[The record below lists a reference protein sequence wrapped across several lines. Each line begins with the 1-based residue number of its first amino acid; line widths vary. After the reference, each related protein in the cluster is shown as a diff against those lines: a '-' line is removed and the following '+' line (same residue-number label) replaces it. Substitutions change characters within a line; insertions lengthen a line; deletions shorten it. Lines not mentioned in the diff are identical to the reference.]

1 MQEALEHWKEGV
13 GVLLYFTF
21 LAVFTPKAEALGWGY
36 KGILFCV
43 LAGGLLIFLLYLV
56 VKFTAE
62 YIASRREEIE
72 SFREYMGIGTTNPE
86 RVALAAIGTLDDH
99 SDDELDAMLA
109 NNPYASPEVFNDDKY
124 THLLPSVSTSAGNAP
139 QSMNEADWDRDFFN
153 DTEEESEV
161 PGGKV
166 TQIFGENP
174 RRRLN
179 LAENFQPDADD
190 PLATGVFFVGIP
202 GSGKTVALALFL
214 EQYIKR
220 YRLATVIF
228 DMEGDLKS
236 IVEDGLCPRGLIAT
250 PETLPSMALVVKHR
264 MQVVIDLQQC
274 RKPGEAFIN
283 YELAARLIAQTLK
296 DLMNAQS
303 AIAPADRLPCL
314 VGLDETHIW
323 APQNP
328 PSYLDPKTAKDVLDT
343 LTVIATRGRKY
354 GVVPF
359 LACQRIPK
367 VHKDIIAGCETRILG
382 KADLDNDISRYREY
396 VSKEVISD
404 QGIRSLGKGRMI
416 VCMNGKR
423 LLVQFDNRKSEH
435 TSHTPSVALALNNPV
450 GTIPPELLA
459 SMSRPLEAVQPHP
472 ASIPVVPRHVEPHRE
487 LPTRTSAME
496 RRGHTVGLPGE
507 LQEALD
513 AYRPG
518 MNYRDLGRALNYS
531 DDEARI
537 LFRELR
543 QRGLLHA
550 TGNDTAQELVRSEQS
565 VPALQD
571 PREPTNIMVLP
582 VRTEQKPQP
591 TLKDAIVCW
600 NALVQAR
607 QNPSRNNLQQA
618 LIAKGFECRENWAR
632 KFYEDIKALE
642 QKAAAGEEVGRRAGG

>member
-1 MQEALEHWKEGV
+1 MKELIEHWKEGV

-36 KGILFCV
+36 KGLLFCV
-43 LAGGLLIFLLYLV
+43 LAGGLLVFLLYLV

-62 YIASRREEIE
+62 YIANHREEVS

-99 SDDELDAMLA
+99 NNDELDAMLA
-109 NNPYASPEVFNDDKY
+109 SNPYASPEIFDDDKY
-124 THLLPSVSTSAGNAP
+124 TRLLPRVSASADTTPRSAN
-139 QSMNEADWDRDFFN
+139 NDEHEHTWDRDFFN
-153 DTEEESEV
+153 DTQDADADADEGET

-179 LAENFQPDADD
+179 LAENFQPDAND
-190 PLATGVFFVGIP
+190 PLSTGVFFVGIP

-214 EQYIKR
+214 EQYIIR
-220 YRLATVIF
+220 YRLAALMF
-228 DMEGDLKS
+228 DIEGDLRS

-250 PETLPSMALVVKHR
+250 PDTLPSMDLVIKHR

-274 RKPGEAFIN
+274 RRPGEAFIN

-328 PSYLDPKTAKDVLDT
+328 PSYLEPKTAKDVLDT
-343 LTVIATRGRKY
+343 LTVVATRGRKY

-367 VHKDIIAGCETRILG
+367 VHKDIIAGCETRIFG

-435 TSHTPSVALALNNPV
+435 TSHTPSVALALSNPV

-459 SMSRPLEAVQPHP
+459 SLSRPIQAVQP
-472 ASIPVVPRHVEPHRE
+472 ASIPVVVPRHVEPHRV
-487 LPTRTSAME
+487 LPARTAAME

-507 LQEALD
+507 LQAALD

-518 MNYRDLGRALNYS
+518 MNYRDLGRAMNYR
-531 DDEARI
+531 DAEARI
-537 LFRELR
+537 LFRELQ

-550 TGNDTAQELVRSEQS
+550 TGSESEQAAVKPE
-565 VPALQD
+565 VPVPPQPQKPAHESDLERALQAYD
-571 PREPTNIMVLP
+571 QGHTTM
-582 VRTEQKPQP
+582 
-591 TLKDAIVCW
+591 
-600 NALVQAR
+600 NAL
-607 QNPSRNNLQQA
+607 A
-618 LIAKGFECRENWAR
+618 LALGISPWNVRPLYTQVKKLREN
-632 KFYEDIKALE
+632 
-642 QKAAAGEEVGRRAGG
+642 AG

>member
-1 MQEALEHWKEGV
+1 MKDVVEHWKEGA

-43 LAGGLLIFLLYLV
+43 LAGGLLIVLLYLV

-62 YIASRREEIE
+62 YIADHREEVS
-72 SFREYMGIGTTNPE
+72 SFREYMGLGTTTPE
-86 RVALAAIGTLDDH
+86 RVALAAIGTLADH

-109 NNPYASPEVFNDDKY
+109 SNPYASPEIFDDDKY
-124 THLLPSVSTSAGNAP
+124 TRLLPRVSADTMSQSADD
-139 QSMNEADWDRDFFN
+139 NEHEPTWDRDFFN
-153 DTEEESEV
+153 DMQDAGEA

-179 LAENFQPDADD
+179 LAENFQPDAND

-214 EQYIKR
+214 EQYITR

-250 PETLPSMALVVKHR
+250 PDTLPSMDLIIKHR
-264 MQVVIDLQQC
+264 LQVVIDLQQC
-274 RKPGEAFIN
+274 RREGEAYIN
-283 YELAARLIAQTLK
+283 YELAARLIAHTLK

-303 AIAPADRLPCL
+303 AVAPAERLPCL

-328 PSYLDPKTAKDVLDT
+328 PSYLEPKTAKDLLDT
-343 LTVIATRGRKY
+343 LTVVATRGRKY

-396 VSKEVISD
+396 VSREVISD

-423 LLVQFDNRKSEH
+423 LLVQFDNRQSKH
-435 TSHTPSVALALNNPV
+435 TSHTPSVALALNHPV
-450 GTIPPELLA
+450 GTIPPEMVA
-459 SMSRPLEAVQPHP
+459 SLSRPVPSVQPQS
-472 ASIPVVPRHVEPHRE
+472 ASIPVGVSRHIEPHRD
-487 LPTRTSAME
+487 LPTRTAAVQ
-496 RRGHTVGLPGE
+496 RRGHTIGLPNE
-507 LQEALD
+507 LQAALD
-513 AYRPG
+513 AYQPG
-518 MNYRDLGRALNYS
+518 MNYRDLGRAMNYR
-531 DDEARI
+531 DAEARI
-537 LFRELR
+537 VFRELQ
-543 QRGLLHA
+543 QRGLLH
-550 TGNDTAQELVRSEQS
+550 TIGSNPAQERARPAQS
-565 VPALQD
+565 VTASQD
-571 PREPTNIMVLP
+571 RLELTNIMVLP

-591 TLKDAIVCW
+591 TVKDAILCW
-600 NALVQAR
+600 NELVQAG
-607 QNPSRNNLQQA
+607 QNPSRNSLQQA
-618 LIAKGFECRENWAR
+618 LIAHGFECRENWAR
-632 KFYEDIKALE
+632 KFYEDIKDRQ
-642 QKAAAGEEVGRRAGG
+642 QKATAGG

>member
-1 MQEALEHWKEGV
+1 MKEALEHWKEGV

-36 KGILFCV
+36 KGLLFCV
-43 LAGGLLIFLLYLV
+43 LAGGLLILLLYLV

-62 YIASRREEIE
+62 YIADHREEVS
-72 SFREYMGIGTTNPE
+72 SFREYMGIGTTTPE
-86 RVALAAIGTLDDH
+86 RVALAAIGTLDDP
-99 SDDELDAMLA
+99 SNDELDAMLA
-109 NNPYASPEVFNDDKY
+109 SNPYASPEILDDDKY
-124 THLLPSVSTSAGNAP
+124 TRLLPRVSASADTTP
-139 QSMNEADWDRDFFN
+139 RSADENKDEHEHTWDRDFFN
-153 DTEEESEV
+153 DTEQEDEDEA

-166 TQIFGENP
+166 TQIFGKNP
-174 RRRLN
+174 RRRLD

-214 EQYIKR
+214 EQYIR
-220 YRLATVIF
+220 RFRLAAVIF
-228 DMEGDLKS
+228 DTEGDLKS
-236 IVEDGLCPRGLIAT
+236 IVEDGLCARGLIAT
-250 PETLPSMALVVKHR
+250 PETLPDWAQVVQHR

-274 RKPGEAFIN
+274 RRPGEAFIN
-283 YELAARLIAQTLK
+283 YELAGQLIAKTLK

-343 LTVIATRGRKY
+343 LTVVATRGRKY

-367 VHKDIIAGCETRILG
+367 VHKDIIAGCETRIFG

-423 LLVQFDNRKSEH
+423 LLVQFDNRKSDH
-435 TSHTPSVALALNNPV
+435 TSHTPGVALALSNPV

-459 SMSRPLEAVQPHP
+459 SLSRPIQAVQPP
-472 ASIPVVPRHVEPHRE
+472 PVSLPVVVPPGETHRE
-487 LPTRTSAME
+487 PPTENAPRLPLPFPRE
-496 RRGHTVGLPGE
+496 VRRGQTGE
-507 LQEALD
+507 LPSELRAALQV
-513 AYRPG
+513 YQPG
-518 MNYRDLGRALNYS
+518 MTYRSLARAMNWTDS
-531 DDEARI
+531 EARI
-537 LFRELR
+537 VWRELR

-550 TGNDTAQELVRSEQS
+550 TGSESEQATVKPEIP
-565 VPALQD
+565 VPAQ
-571 PREPTNIMVLP
+571 P
-582 VRTEQKPQP
+582 QKPAQASDLERALQAYDQGH
-591 TLKDAIVCW
+591 TTI
-600 NALVQAR
+600 NALALALSMTPWNVRPLYTQVKKIREQA
-607 QNPSRNNLQQA
+607 
-618 LIAKGFECRENWAR
+618 G
-632 KFYEDIKALE
+632 
-642 QKAAAGEEVGRRAGG
+642 

>member
-1 MQEALEHWKEGV
+1 MKDVVEHWKEGV
-13 GVLLYFTF
+13 AVLLYFTF

-36 KGILFCV
+36 KGLLFCV

-62 YIASRREEIE
+62 YVASHREEVS
-72 SFREYMGIGTTNPE
+72 SFREYMGIGTTNTE
-86 RVALAAIGTLDDH
+86 RVALAAIGTLADH

-109 NNPYASPEVFNDDKY
+109 SNPYASPEIFDDDKY
-124 THLLPSVSTSAGNAP
+124 TRLLPRVSANTDTTPRSVD
-139 QSMNEADWDRDFFN
+139 EWERDFFN
-153 DTEEESEV
+153 DTEEEGEA

-179 LAENFQPDADD
+179 LAENFQPDAND

-214 EQYIKR
+214 EQYITL

-228 DMEGDLKS
+228 DTEGDLKS

-250 PETLPSMALVVKHR
+250 PETLPNMAIVVKHR
-264 MQVVIDLQQC
+264 LQVVIDLQQC
-274 RKPGEAFIN
+274 RKPGEAYIN

-323 APQNP
+323 TPQNP

-343 LTVIATRGRKY
+343 LTVVATRGRKY

-423 LLVQFDNRKSEH
+423 LLVQFDNRRSEH

-450 GTIPPELLA
+450 DHIPPELLA
-459 SMSRPLEAVQPHP
+459 SMSRPVQAVQPHP
-472 ASIPVVPRHVEPHRE
+472 VSLPVVPHHVEPHRE
-487 LPTRTSAME
+487 LPTGTSAIE
-496 RRGHTVGLPGE
+496 RRGHTVGLPSE
-507 LQEALD
+507 LQAALD
-513 AYRPG
+513 TYRPG
-518 MNYRDLGRALNYS
+518 MNYRDLGRAMNYR
-531 DDEARI
+531 DAEARV
-537 LFRELR
+537 LFRELQ

-550 TGNDTAQELVRSEQS
+550 TGTAQETARPGQGASAS
-565 VPALQD
+565 QD
-571 PREPTNIMVLP
+571 AHEPTTITVLP

-600 NALVQAR
+600 NELVQAE
-607 QNPSRNNLQQA
+607 QKPSRNTLQSA
-618 LIAKGFECRENWAR
+618 LLAKGFECKENWAR
-632 KFYEDIKALE
+632 KFYEDIKDMQ
-642 QKAAAGEEVGRRAGG
+642 QKAAAGG

>member
-1 MQEALEHWKEGV
+1 MKDIVEHWKEAV

-36 KGILFCV
+36 KGLLFCV
-43 LAGGLLIFLLYLV
+43 LAGGLLVFLLYLV

-62 YIASRREEIE
+62 YIADHREEVS
-72 SFREYMGIGTTNPE
+72 SFREYMGIGTTSPE
-86 RVALAAIGTLDDH
+86 RVALTAIGTLADH

-109 NNPYASPEVFNDDKY
+109 SNPYASPEIFDDDKY
-124 THLLPSVSTSAGNAP
+124 TRLLPRVNASADTTPRSA
-139 QSMNEADWDRDFFN
+139 NEDEHEHSWDRDFFN
-153 DTEEESEV
+153 DTQDEDEGET

-179 LAENFQPDADD
+179 LAENFQPDAND

-214 EQYIKR
+214 EQYITR

-228 DMEGDLKS
+228 DTEGDLKS
-236 IVEDGLCPRGLIAT
+236 IVDDGLCPRGLIAT
-250 PETLPSMALVVKHR
+250 PDTLPSMALVIKHR

-274 RKPGEAFIN
+274 RRPGEAFIN

-303 AIAPADRLPCL
+303 AIAPADRLPTL
-314 VGLDETHIW
+314 IGLDETHIW

-328 PSYLDPKTAKDVLDT
+328 PSYLEPKTAKDVLDT
-343 LTVIATRGRKY
+343 LTVVATRGRKY

-435 TSHTPSVALALNNPV
+435 TSHTPSVAMALSNPV

-459 SMSRPLEAVQPHP
+459 SLSRPVQAVQPQP
-472 ASIPVVPRHVEPHRE
+472 ASIPEVVPRHVEPHRD
-487 LPTRTSAME
+487 LPTRTAAVE

-507 LQEALD
+507 LQTALD

-518 MNYRDLGRALNYS
+518 MNYRDLGRAMNCR
-531 DDEARI
+531 DAEARI
-537 LFRELR
+537 LFRELKLR
-543 QRGLLHA
+543 DLLHA
-550 TGNDTAQELVRSEQS
+550 TGSEPAQETARPE
-565 VPALQD
+565 VPPVSQKSLNQADLERALQAFD
-571 PREPTNIMVLP
+571 EGNTTVDALAIALGKSSWT
-582 VRTEQKPQP
+582 VRPLYAAVKK
-591 TLKDAIVCW
+591 LRK
-600 NALVQAR
+600 NA
-607 QNPSRNNLQQA
+607 
-618 LIAKGFECRENWAR
+618 G
-632 KFYEDIKALE
+632 
-642 QKAAAGEEVGRRAGG
+642 